1 VTPPTDLYP
10 SLSHIEPMDDRLE
23 NLLRRKFRAAGRQ
36 YARARDAY
44 REGRD
49 DSDADGVADTIA
61 SLPRDDEGRARLVC
75 RRHADRRAVAIDD
88 DGHPACFEAGHPDC
102 VGCAEDVCDG
112 IVETW

>member
-1 VTPPTDLYP
+1 
-10 SLSHIEPMDDRLE
+10 MDDRLE
-23 NLLRRKFRAAGRQ
+23 GLLRQKLREAGRR

-49 DSDADGVADTIA
+49 GDDADDGTDPVT
-61 SLPRDDEGRARLVC
+61 SLPRDDEGRARVVC

-88 DGHPACFEAGHPDC
+88 DGRPACFEAGHPDC
-102 VGCAEDVCDG
+102 EGCVEDVRDG

>member
-1 VTPPTDLYP
+1 
-10 SLSHIEPMDDRLE
+10 MDDRLE
-23 NLLRRKFRAAGRQ
+23 GLLRRKFREAGRR

-49 DSDADGVADTIA
+49 GHDGSGAEGDPGAAA

-75 RRHADRRAVAIDD
+75 RRHADRRAVATDD
-88 DGHPACFEAGHPDC
+88 DGRPACFEAGHPDC
-102 VGCAEDVCDG
+102 EGCAEDVRDG

>member
-1 VTPPTDLYP
+1 
-10 SLSHIEPMDDRLE
+10 MDDRLE
-23 NLLRRKFRAAGRQ
+23 GLLRRKLREAGRQ

-49 DSDADGVADTIA
+49 DSDGSDAEADPGPVA

-75 RRHADRRAVAIDD
+75 RRHADRRAVAVDNE
-88 DGHPACFEAGHPDC
+88 GRPACFEAGHPDC
-102 VGCAEDVCDG
+102 EGCAEDVRDG